1 MRALRNLWTR
11 TTDLLTGSAA
21 RATAVQRIY
30 VSSADPAEA
39 EEEVVA
45 EPVSTT
51 PASQHH
57 SPKRGPS
64 TAWKSSTQEDVKL
77 EVEDL
82 PDDAPH
88 VVTFS
93 EDARNGYSGHA
104 QDRERWLEATKIQAM
119 TRGPDATRKELRLPD
134 SSPER
139 PEGLNPLWMRV
150 LIKMMK
156 GTSSLMK
163 FQGIF
168 GDNASSRICNRR
180 IQRLPR
186 LALSRPE
193 MQGAGYALQTITT
206 CSTLLWQITGGRQGR
221 LQGLPCRKPPS
232 EGPCVKL
239 LLDTPETAR
248 HGPAAGPGARG
259 GPLVE
264 APSLWTR
271 RSRRGLHRRA
281 EAVEPAYDRAGKGRT
296 QTLEWQR
303 ENDLDN
309 SHGADLT
316 PSLSSSFT
324 AGMRP
329 ASTLPISLK
338 PSRSPQICICGLFHK
353 NISKGGWFEGV
364 GAHLP
369 CRMTC
374 G

>member
-271 RSRRGLHRRA
+271 SHTGVSGLAGLRDPGEVFTEELKRWNRHMTAQER
-281 EAVEPAYDRAGKGRT
+281 EEP
-296 QTLEWQR
+296 
-303 ENDLDN
+303 
-309 SHGADLT
+309 
-316 PSLSSSFT
+316 
-324 AGMRP
+324 RP
-329 ASTLPISLK
+329 WN
-338 PSRSPQICICGLFHK
+338 G
-353 NISKGGWFEGV
+353 NV
-364 GAHLP
+364 
-369 CRMTC
+369 RMTWTIHMART
-374 G
+374 

>member
-221 LQGLPCRKPPS
+221 LQAWRLHFLASHGDLVAKGFASPRRDVADLTQRGDAPSLTHWTSRFGADQSPKRRLDWAAHRNDRCARTARWLSHLARWCLLLWRSSCQRSRDAKRQANKGLPCRKPPS
-232 EGPCVKL
+232 EGPCVGSL
-239 LLDTPETAR
+239 AFERGCSETIEMKHQALR
-248 HGPAAGPGARG
+248 
-259 GPLVE
+259 
-264 APSLWTR
+264 
-271 RSRRGLHRRA
+271 
-281 EAVEPAYDRAGKGRT
+281 
-296 QTLEWQR
+296 
-303 ENDLDN
+303 N
-309 SHGADLT
+309 S
-316 PSLSSSFT
+316 S
-324 AGMRP
+324 
-329 ASTLPISLK
+329 
-338 PSRSPQICICGLFHK
+338 
-353 NISKGGWFEGV
+353 
-364 GAHLP
+364 
-369 CRMTC
+369 
-374 G
+374 